1 MMRITTPVLEAA
13 PALPATKLPRRIFYG
28 WYILP
33 IAILGVVATSPGQTY
48 GIAAFNESFR
58 SDLQL
63 SHSQLTAAYMLGTFL
78 AALPLSWIG
87 LMMDRHGIRRVKAL
101 VVVGIGFACI
111 IAAFANELFSLFVAF
126 FLLRMLGPG
135 ALSLLSGSTL
145 GFWFDR
151 RLGMVEG
158 IRHLG
163 MAFSV
168 AVIPGVNL
176 WLIATVGWRAA
187 FALLGVATCALMLP
201 LLATVFRNR
210 PEEVGQQR
218 DGGPSPHDPFPRHT
232 DSGDD
237 VSFADALRSRAF
249 WIVLAINALWGLVA
263 TAVTF
268 NIIPIVQT
276 QGLQATS
283 AAGLLAIFAITLA
296 LTHVI
301 GGILAD
307 HMPIRSLLAFSAVC
321 MALCTASMMVLAWPG
336 MLAFCGITMGLAQG
350 LSTGLTSVVCV
361 RFFGRLHVGR
371 IRGVYSSVQ
380 IAASSIGPFAVGLTR
395 DLSGEYSPA
404 LVAFTLAALLA
415 SMAACFATPPRRSQI
430 YGHPQTPSLH

>member
-1 MMRITTPVLEAA
+1 MMSITPPLLDS
-13 PALPATKLPRRIFYG
+13 PPLPATNPARRIFYG

-33 IAILGVVATSPGQTY
+33 IAFLGVVATSPGQTY
-48 GIAAFNESFR
+48 GIAAFNDSFR
-58 SDLQL
+58 TDLNL

-101 VVVGIGFACI
+101 VVLGLGLACI
-111 IAAFANELFSLFVAF
+111 ITAYANELISLFIGF
-126 FLLRMLGPG
+126 FFLRMLGPG

-218 DGGPSPHDPFPRHT
+218 DGGPLPHPSLHPHP
-232 DSGDD
+232 DSGED
-237 VSFADALRSRAF
+237 VPFADALRSRAF

-268 NIIPIVQT
+268 NIIPIVQI

-307 HMPIRSLLAFSAVC
+307 HMPIRSLLAVSAVC
-321 MALCTASMMVLAWPG
+321 MALCTSTMMALSWPG
-336 MLAFCGITMGLAQG
+336 MLALCGITMGLAQG

-395 DLSGEYSPA
+395 DLSGEYAPA
-404 LVAFTLAALLA
+404 LLAFTLAALLA
-415 SMAACFATPPRRSQI
+415 AIAACFATPPRRGQTC
-430 YGHPQTPSLH
+430 GHLQSPSLH